1 MVQRRQQ
8 ATTREAAEG
17 RLLARPGE
25 LPAGTAAG
33 RGLLRVGPEEERD
46 GLLYVPDGY
55 RAERPAPFVLLLHGA
70 GGTAQHGMGLLQ
82 STADEHGLILFA
94 PDSRQQTW
102 DMIMGGY
109 GPDVSAID
117 RALVQ
122 VFSRYAV
129 DPARV
134 AVGGFSDG
142 ASYALSL
149 GIANGDLFTHIL
161 AFSPGFMAP
170 ATQRGS
176 PRIYISHGTGDRVLP
191 IDRCSRRLVP
201 ELSRAGYDVRYNEF
215 EGPHT
220 VPAEVVRDALDWF
233 GQEEDS

>member
-1 MVQRRQQ
+1 MARQ
-8 ATTREAAEG
+8 AAEG

-25 LPAGTAAG
+25 LSGDKQPAL
-33 RGLLRVGPEEERD
+33 GLLRVGPEQERD

-55 RAERPAPFVLLLHGA
+55 RAERPAPFVVLLHGA

-82 STADEHGLILFA
+82 SAADERGLILFA

-117 RALVQ
+117 RALVH

-149 GIANGDLFTHIL
+149 GIANGDLFTQIL

-170 ATQRGS
+170 ATQRGT
-176 PRIYISHGTGDRVLP
+176 PRIYVSHGTGDRVLP
-191 IDRCSRRLVP
+191 IDRCSRHLVP
-201 ELSRAGYDVRYNEF
+201 ELSRAGYDVHYNEF

-220 VPAEVVRDALDWF
+220 VPAEIVRDALDWF
-233 GQEEDS
+233 DEEKGA